1 MRTALAISIIAATAI
16 MFFSRRLLCYLR
28 YFQEVGY
35 STRSFKDWIVANGI
49 YDKKGSLIA
58 TIAAL
63 VIEITKQSRTNALII
78 CIIAGIAL
86 VWLSLWEP
94 DPTKV
99 GYPILQPTKEAKR
112 IYNLALSLY
121 SVALIIGFVLVRIVS
136 VNYSI
141 AAYWLLVIVAIQSS
155 PLWMVAANLY
165 YRYRYR

>member
-1 MRTALAISIIAATAI
+1 MRTALSLSIISATAI

-35 STRSFKDWIVANGI
+35 STRLFKDWVVANGI

-63 VIEITKQSRTNALII
+63 VIEITQESRTNSLII

-99 GYPILQPTKEAKR
+99 GYPILQPTPEAKK

-121 SVALIIGFVLVRIVS
+121 SVALIIGFILVRMITVQYHIS
-136 VNYSI
+136 
-141 AAYWLLVIVAIQSS
+141 AYWLLVIVAIQSS
-155 PLWMVAANLY
+155 PLWMILAKKLN
-165 YRYRYR
+165 R

>member
-1 MRTALAISIIAATAI
+1 

-35 STRSFKDWIVANGI
+35 SPRLFKDWVLANGV

-58 TIAAL
+58 TLAAL
-63 VIEITKQSRTNALII
+63 VIEITKESRTNALII
-78 CIIAGIAL
+78 CTVAGTAL

-99 GYPILQPTKEAKR
+99 GYPILQPTTEARK

-121 SVALIIGFVLVRIVS
+121 SVALIIGFVLVRIITVD
-136 VNYSI
+136 YSI

-155 PLWMVAANLY
+155 PLWIVMAKMMIKKY
-165 YRYRYR
+165 P